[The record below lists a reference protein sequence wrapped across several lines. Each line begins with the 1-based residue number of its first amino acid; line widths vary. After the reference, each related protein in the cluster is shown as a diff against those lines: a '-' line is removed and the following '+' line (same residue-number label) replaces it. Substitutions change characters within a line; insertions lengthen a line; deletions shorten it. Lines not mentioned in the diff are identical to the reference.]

1 MDRYTILFIKA
12 SLIYLL
18 LGITLGVILTLKP
31 FFANLSIL
39 MLAHNHLNL
48 FGFMAMMIF
57 GVSYHIIPRFSGK
70 PIYSHK
76 LMRLH
81 FYLANIG
88 LAGLVLGFIAL
99 AVVETLIHKLAL
111 IVSGI
116 IAAVSVYIYVYNI
129 LKSMSTLKE
138 AVVPKR

>member
-1 MDRYTILFIKA
+1 MDRYTVLFIKA

-18 LGITLGVILTLKP
+18 LGIIMGIILTLKP
-31 FFANLSIL
+31 FFAILSIFAL
-39 MLAHNHLNL
+39 VHNHLNL

-70 PIYSHK
+70 PIYSYK

-88 LAGLVLGFIAL
+88 LVGLLLGFIASSL
-99 AVVETLIHKLAL
+99 VDIMIHKVVL
-111 IVSGI
+111 IVSGS
-116 IAAVSVYIYVYNI
+116 IAAISVYIYVYNI
-129 LKSMSTLKE
+129 WRSMSTLKE

>member
-18 LGITLGVILTLKP
+18 LGVTMGVVLTFKP
-31 FFANLSIL
+31 FFGFLSTFTL
-39 MLAHNHLNL
+39 VHNHLNL

-70 PIYSHK
+70 PIYSYK

-88 LAGLVLGFIAL
+88 LAGLLLGFIAIAIVDIL
-99 AVVETLIHKLAL
+99 VHKIVL
-111 IVSGI
+111 IVSGS
-116 IAAVSVYIYVYNI
+116 IAATSVYIYVYNI
-129 LKSMSTLKE
+129 WKSMATLKE
-138 AVVPKR
+138 GIVPKR